1 MPSSDADVCEKW
13 WPVLVTLNVVLV
25 FIDFAVIYLLNNG
38 ILEMFYHLIFTYHFR
53 RINVLRVS
61 HSGHGHAG

>member
-1 MPSSDADVCEKW
+1 M
-13 WPVLVTLNVVLV
+13 LFTLNVVFV

-38 ILEMFYHLIFTYHFR
+38 ILETFYHLIFTYHFR

-61 HSGHGHAG
+61 HSGHAG